1 MTKNTTVNI
10 DNIFEINDLKN
21 LQKNNFCL
29 EMKNFYKNPDAVCK
43 LLNKKNPV
51 IHKWGEDNS
60 LNTNKFIDCRHIFYS
75 NEFKQTEEKIFKILN
90 INSDNAKGLILTNFI
105 KFINMDNQYK
115 DNYWWPHTDVS
126 QYNCIIYLNKE
137 PCDGTNIYSQIQK
150 NEGTEHSKPWQ
161 SKNKYVLLQN
171 IKAEYN
177 KLVIFKSVLWHGMA
191 YNIDKFNDRFRKNQ
205 VIFV

>member
-75 NEFKQTEEKIFKILN
+75 NEFP
-90 INSDNAKGLILTNFI
+90 LILSNSATDKPKTPPDGRRFI
-105 KFINMDNQYK
+105 LSWM
-115 DNYWWPHTDVS
+115 
-126 QYNCIIYLNKE
+126 
-137 PCDGTNIYSQIQK
+137 
-150 NEGTEHSKPWQ
+150 KPGFTGGRC
-161 SKNKYVLLQN
+161 S
-171 IKAEYN
+171 
-177 KLVIFKSVLWHGMA
+177 HC
-191 YNIDKFNDRFRKNQ
+191 
-205 VIFV
+205 